1 MIEKRSTELLSIK
14 IMQEEIKEGMSNL
27 KKGIIGFAGTAVAG
41 LGTFLMTQFNNALG
55 FEEESDAPTELVA
68 PVENNNFNSNENN
81 NSNTNTQNQ
90 SVIINIPAQQ
100 APAPTKTIIRETV
113 KEVPAAPVEVVEE
126 KPETPMERMARLK
139 KEREAQNGGK

>member
-1 MIEKRSTELLSIK
+1 
-14 IMQEEIKEGMSNL
+14 MQEEIKEGMSNL

-41 LGTFLMTQFNNALG
+41 VGTFLMTQFNNALG
-55 FEEESDAPTELVA
+55 IEEESDAPTEVVA
-68 PVENNNFNSNENN
+68 PVENNNS
-81 NSNTNTQNQ
+81 Q
-90 SVIINIPAQQ
+90 SVNVTGPEIIINIPEQK

-139 KEREAQNGGK
+139 KEREAKNK

>member
-1 MIEKRSTELLSIK
+1 MK
-14 IMQEEIKEGMSNL
+14 EEIQEGMSNL

-55 FEEESDAPTELVA
+55 IEEESDAPTEIVA
-68 PVENNNFNSNENN
+68 PVENNN
-81 NSNTNTQNQ
+81 TQQQN
-90 SVIINIPAQQ
+90 VNVAGPEIIINIPQQQ

-126 KPETPMERMARLK
+126 KPETPLERMQRLK
-139 KEREAQNGGK
+139 REAAERNK